1 MTDHP
6 ERPHPPEPD
15 DPTPPDLEP
24 ARPEEEGV
32 PDEEPDA
39 MQLEAAHLLAN
50 KARPTLREQGFDDEQ
65 IRAWATTYTAEF
77 GSGDVDRFLAWID
90 EEQQR

>member
-1 MTDHP
+1 MSDFP
-6 ERPHPPEPD
+6 ERPRPPEPEGSS
-15 DPTPPDLEP
+15 PPDLEP

-32 PDEEPDA
+32 PDKEPDA
-39 MQLEAAHLLAN
+39 MQLEGARLLAG
-50 KARPTLREQGFDDEQ
+50 KARPVLREQGFEDDQ
-65 IRAWATTYTAEF
+65 IRAWATTFIAEF